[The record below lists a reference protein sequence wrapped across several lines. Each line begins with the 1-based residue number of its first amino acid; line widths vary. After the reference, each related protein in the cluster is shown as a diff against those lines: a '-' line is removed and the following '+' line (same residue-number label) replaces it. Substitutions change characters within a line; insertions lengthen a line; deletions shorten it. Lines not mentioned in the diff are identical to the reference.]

1 MHDWLLCKKMVVLR
15 NTLNYYGVLQLVI
28 KLHIFL
34 IDQAQ
39 CFIVKSEQLCVQGS
53 QITGI

>member
-39 CFIVKSEQLCVQGS
+39 CFIVKSEQLCVQRS
-53 QITGI
+53 QITWI